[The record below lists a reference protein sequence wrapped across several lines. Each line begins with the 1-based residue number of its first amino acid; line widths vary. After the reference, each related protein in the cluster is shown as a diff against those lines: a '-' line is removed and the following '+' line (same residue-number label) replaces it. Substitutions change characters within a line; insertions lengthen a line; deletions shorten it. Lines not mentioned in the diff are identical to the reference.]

1 MLKEMIWSCYSAR
14 LLKRATVATLKKICK
29 NLNFGEVVVGAD
41 DFFFV
46 GLLSKNGFEAS
57 IGDALLFGIH
67 GGVAMKIDEITMGW
81 KLVFPTI
88 I

>member
-1 MLKEMIWSCYSAR
+1 MLELMI
-14 LLKRATVATLKKICK
+14 
-29 NLNFGEVVVGAD
+29 
-41 DFFFV
+41 FFV
-46 GLLSKNGFEAS
+46 VLLSKNGFEAS